1 MRKTILNRMKKKIY
15 RAMGKVAA
23 VLVLLGMSGACVM
36 EVSATETEAEAETE
50 AASSN
55 GF

>member
-1 MRKTILNRMKKKIY
+1 MFTDNGTDKP
-15 RAMGKVAA
+15 
-23 VLVLLGMSGACVM
+23 VLIDFSEMLDAEGSMIDVIVRYSIIPA
-36 EVSATETEAEAETE
+36 ETEAEAETE